1 MGMYDFINHS
11 DTTNIHPYIHDIGI
25 LFLYKDTQNFTLDS
39 YHLNI
44 IIVYIDINTS
54 KFSVDV

>member
-1 MGMYDFINHS
+1 MGMYDFINYA

-39 YHLNI
+39 YHLNVI
-44 IIVYIDINTS
+44 MVYIDINT
-54 KFSVDV
+54 